1 MFKKKIRF
9 TILISVVLFLAISCT
24 SESIKTSP
32 GTYEDLLQFFQEFR
46 EFQVPDIKDGIPD
59 YSPGAMAEQAAG
71 LKVLQG
77 KLAAMDISNWPVS
90 QQVDYHIVRAEL
102 NGLEFYHRILKPWSR
117 DPVFYLFSQGGAGP
131 VAYGR
136 PRLSELPMSGEDLE
150 VLKQRLVAVPSLFEQ
165 ARINLTNASGD
176 LALIALHFLK
186 DEILIY
192 ENLGARLKD
201 HHPDLLPLVD
211 NALASVRSYGDWLEE
226 NKSSMTAPAGIGK
239 ENYNW
244 YLKNVQLVPYTWDEL
259 MPSLMHEYEYA
270 IAALKLEENKNRDL
284 PPLKLISSNEESHEK
299 WVKTEEFMNRFIQEN
314 EIYTVPEYIEHYNP
328 GTWWNTPGE
337 GHDRDFFE
345 QCRDRNML
353 AEVVHNYLG
362 HNLDGLRH
370 SRDDRPI
377 RGQRR
382 LYAIDMIRSEGV
394 AYGMEEL
401 MRLAGMYEEDPRG
414 LEIHYAMKAF
424 RVARGLADLK
434 IHNHEFD
441 LLESIQFCYDKTP
454 NEWML
459 IDGFEGWY
467 EMQTSLRFTGW
478 HMGFNLGKIQL
489 FKLIQDGAEVRG
501 EDFVLADFLDEFFA
515 SGMIPF
521 SLTRWEITG
530 LTDEM
535 EKLW

>member
-1 MFKKKIRF
+1 
-9 TILISVVLFLAISCT
+9 
-24 SESIKTSP
+24 
-32 GTYEDLLQFFQEFR
+32 
-46 EFQVPDIKDGIPD
+46 
-59 YSPGAMAEQAAG
+59 
-71 LKVLQG
+71 
-77 KLAAMDISNWPVS
+77 
-90 QQVDYHIVRAEL
+90 
-102 NGLEFYHRILKPWSR
+102 
-117 DPVFYLFSQGGAGP
+117 
-131 VAYGR
+131 
-136 PRLSELPMSGEDLE
+136 
-150 VLKQRLVAVPSLFEQ
+150 
-165 ARINLTNASGD
+165 
-176 LALIALHFLK
+176 
-186 DEILIY
+186 
-192 ENLGARLKD
+192 
-201 HHPDLLPLVD
+201 
-211 NALASVRSYGDWLEE
+211 
-226 NKSSMTAPAGIGK
+226 
-239 ENYNW
+239 
-244 YLKNVQLVPYTWDEL
+244 
-259 MPSLMHEYEYA
+259 
-270 IAALKLEENKNRDL
+270 
-284 PPLKLISSNEESHEK
+284 
-299 WVKTEEFMNRFIQEN
+299 MNNFVQEN

-345 QCRDRNML
+345 QSRDRNML

-377 RGQRR
+377 RGERR

-414 LEIHYAMKAF
+414 LETHYAMKAF

-434 IHNHEFD
+434 IHRHDFD
-441 LLESIQFCYDKTP
+441 LMESIQFCYDKTP

-501 EDFVLADFLDEFFA
+501 EDFVLADYLDEFFA